1 MFFIELEE
9 SDNQSDWNLFWS
21 VVTDCKSA
29 PSDWIKWRTN
39 DGKQHITYDASVK
52 TVEQAKEKK
61 YTNVEEVV
69 SQGLAHNSDYSEV
82 VELGAGGNYR
92 VNGGERKD
100 IDDESYTMRGGTLI
114 SENKGIMDAIG
125 EWGPSAL
132 QETGGDFTKAA
143 AGLALTGYGAP
154 AAGFLAT
161 VGGVLSTIGAAGE
174 VINNTVEGVSD
185 GNFKLGKSLRTIGSE
200 ILSKTLNR
208 PGNNFGQAG
217 EIWNDILINETNNQI
232 DKLKI

>member
-100 IDDESYTMRGGTLI
+100 IDDESILC
-114 SENKGIMDAIG
+114 G
-125 EWGPSAL
+125 EGH
-132 QETGGDFTKAA
+132 
-143 AGLALTGYGAP
+143 
-154 AAGFLAT
+154 
-161 VGGVLSTIGAAGE
+161 
-174 VINNTVEGVSD
+174 
-185 GNFKLGKSLRTIGSE
+185 
-200 ILSKTLNR
+200 
-208 PGNNFGQAG
+208 
-217 EIWNDILINETNNQI
+217 
-232 DKLKI
+232 